1 MGLVLNCAEAHPK
14 IMIRSSSDPRYF
26 SGQFLAAMPSM
37 GDPRFEKSVIYMC
50 AHSEEG
56 AMGLI
61 VNQPLEE
68 LRFPDILDQM
78 GIQSTP
84 ACDQITVH
92 CGGPVESARGFVL
105 HSSDYQMDG
114 TMVVDEAVALSS
126 TTEVLKA
133 IAFGTGPKKCLM
145 ALGYA
150 SWGAGQLDEEI
161 MKNAWLNVPADSD
174 LLWSFDD
181 ESKWDLALNKLGISP
196 AMLVGDA
203 GHA

>member
-1 MGLVLNCAEAHPK
+1 
-14 IMIRSSSDPRYF
+14 MIRNSSDSGYLA
-26 SGQFLAAMPSM
+26 GQFLVAMPSM
-37 GDPRFEKSVIYMC
+37 GDPRFEKTVIYLC
-50 AHSEEG
+50 AHSEDG

-68 LRFPDILDQM
+68 LKFPDILEQM
-78 GIQSTP
+78 GIESTP
-84 ACDQITVH
+84 VCDRITVH

-114 TMVVDEAVALSS
+114 TMVVDETVALSA

-133 IAFGTGPKKCLM
+133 IAYGAGPKKCMM

-150 SWGAGQLDEEI
+150 GWGAGQLDDEI
-161 MKNAWLNVPADSD
+161 MNNAWLNVPADGE

-181 ESKWDLALNKLGISP
+181 NAKWDRALGKLGISP